1 MRLCR
6 HAVRLYALRD
16 AVLLKSIV
24 TDMVVLCPELD
35 FTPRT
40 FLKGAYNPMKRR
52 DFLVSLGAAGAAL
65 TLPFDLSACGSSP
78 TTSNGKV
85 TINWWHISTADPI
98 KTDFQNWANQYM
110 QQHKNVT
117 IKITPID
124 NADFKT
130 KLQATLQANNP
141 PDIFQSWGGGVL
153 FQYAQAGQVQDI
165 TSSLQGTTWGS
176 SFSQSALNV
185 YGQNGKYYGVPWD
198 MGAVGFWYNPAL
210 FSQAGISTPPATW
223 DDLLTAI
230 QKLKAAKI
238 TPIAIGEKDQW
249 PGHFWYAY
257 LCTRLGGKAAFEKA
271 YTRKGSFADP
281 SFVQAGK
288 MLQDLTRLQPFEN
301 GFLGTAY
308 TDESAMMGN
317 GKAAMELMGQF
328 GPGNDSSSAADKK
341 GVPLSFFPFPSIDGA
356 ADNNGVFGGGN
367 GFAIGKNAPPEA
379 IDFVRFLTSTSNESV
394 LAQQSVAIPP
404 ITAAS
409 GAVTDQMKPVVETIQ
424 KADYY
429 QLYYDQYLPQAL
441 ANTILAQIQALF
453 ALSTTPE
460 AAAQA
465 IEASAATVLQP
476 S

>member
-1 MRLCR
+1 
-6 HAVRLYALRD
+6 
-16 AVLLKSIV
+16 
-24 TDMVVLCPELD
+24 
-35 FTPRT
+35 
-40 FLKGAYNPMKRR
+40 MKRR
-52 DFLVSLGAAGAAL
+52 NFLASVGAAGAAL
-65 TLPFDLSACGSSP
+65 TLPFDLSACGSSSGGS
-78 TTSNGKV
+78 SNGKV
-85 TINWWHISTADPI
+85 TINWWHISTADPV

-110 QQHKNVT
+110 ASHKNVN

-124 NADFKT
+124 NSDFKT

-165 TSSLQGTTWGS
+165 TSALQGTTWGN

-210 FSQAGISTPPATW
+210 FSRAGISTPPATW

-230 QKLKAAKI
+230 SKLKAAGI
-238 TPIAIGEKDQW
+238 VPISIGEKDQW

-257 LCTRLGGKAAFEKA
+257 LCTRLGGKTAFEKA
-271 YTRKGSFADP
+271 YNRTGSFADP
-281 SFVQAGK
+281 PFVKAGQ
-288 MLQDLTRLQPFEN
+288 MLQDLTRVKPFEN

-308 TDESAMMGN
+308 TDEQAAMGN

-328 GPGNDSSSAADKK
+328 APANDAASAADKK
-341 GVPLSFFPFPSIDGA
+341 GVPLSFFPFPTIDGA
-356 ADNNGVFGGGN
+356 ADNDGVFGGGN

-379 IDFVRFLTSTSNESV
+379 IDFVRFLTSAANESV

-404 ITAAS
+404 VTAAAGS
-409 GAVTDQMKPVVETIQ
+409 VTDQMKPVVEVIQ

-465 IEASAATVLQP
+465 IEASAATALQP